1 MLKREKFVARP
12 ALHSFISS
20 TIEEMFV
27 IWDVKGAEIEASAC
41 DKDKPISACLR
52 APQSLAPSP
61 HMETVFPVCWY
72 TRTIL
77 ALSLGFVLAKT
88 VVHSRNYCCSSDMSY
103 ILPEKS
109 LLKAFPVTQ
118 SWLLFSLA
126 FFTIILMYSSELWLY

>member
-1 MLKREKFVARP
+1 MLKREKLVARP
-12 ALHSFISS
+12 ALHYFISS
-20 TIEEMFV
+20 TIEEILV
-27 IWDVKGAEIEASAC
+27 IWEVKGAEMEASAC
-41 DKDKPISACLR
+41 ERDRPISACLR

-88 VVHSRNYCCSSDMSY
+88 VVHYRNYCCSSDMSY

-109 LLKAFPVTQ
+109 LLKAFPVMQ
-118 SWLLFSLA
+118 SWLLFYFAL
-126 FFTIILMYSSELWLY
+126 FTIILMYYSEL